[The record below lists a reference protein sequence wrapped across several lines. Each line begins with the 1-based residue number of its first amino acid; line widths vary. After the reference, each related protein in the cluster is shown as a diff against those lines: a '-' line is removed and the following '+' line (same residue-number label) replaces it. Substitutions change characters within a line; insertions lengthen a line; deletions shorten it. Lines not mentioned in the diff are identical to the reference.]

1 MGKRRK
7 TDEECEMNMTPM
19 IDIVFQL
26 IIFFIVTLTMNSDYN
41 TDIKLDLGPYGE
53 EIKNSSEETSQALS
67 ITIEIDRKGRISY
80 ANIPMTYAQLKN
92 TLHQRRVRY
101 HMFPV
106 LIRADSQTPHE
117 HVRRVM
123 DMCASMGI
131 ARVSFVAIKEPK
143 TPESKDRFTRK
154 Q

>member
-1 MGKRRK
+1 MSRRK
-7 TDEECEMNMTPM
+7 RKPEECEMNMTPM

-41 TDIKLDLGPYGE
+41 ADIKLDLAPYGGD
-53 EIKNSSEETSQALS
+53 IKPPDNDTSQALS

-80 ANIPMTYAQLKN
+80 ANIPMTYAQLRD
-92 TLHQRRVRY
+92 TLHNRRVRY
-101 HMFPV
+101 RMFPV
-106 LIRADSQTPHE
+106 YIRADSNTPHE

-123 DMCASMGI
+123 DLCAGMGI

-143 TPESKDRFTRK
+143 TPESKDRFLK
-154 Q
+154 K